1 MELFTQILVKTC
13 HVSITV
19 MENGGHWF
27 HTEEQCSSS
36 ITGSK
41 TNWIVKPAGL
51 IINIILRRVL
61 FEKVQ
66 HTGDCR
72 LTGRFADDQNKPP
85 AERQLQSTIFR
96 RKNNE
101 YK

>member
-1 MELFTQILVKTC
+1 MFRVSC
-13 HVSITV
+13 H
-19 MENGGHWF
+19 
-27 HTEEQCSSS
+27 
-36 ITGSK
+36 K
-41 TNWIVKPAGL
+41 GL
-51 IINIILRRVL
+51 PDSQSETTIEYINQAVWHDYKNILRRVL

-72 LTGRFADDQNKPP
+72 LTGRFAGDHHKPP